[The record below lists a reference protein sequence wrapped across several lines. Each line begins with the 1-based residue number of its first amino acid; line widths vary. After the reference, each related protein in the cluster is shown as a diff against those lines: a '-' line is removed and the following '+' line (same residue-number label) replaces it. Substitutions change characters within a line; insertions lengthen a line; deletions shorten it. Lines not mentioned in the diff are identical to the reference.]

1 MSVQIKDSIAHVL
14 PGDTMYPKEV
24 NLLEKQVVD
33 KSDITID
40 EFHKITPVKNRTTFS
55 DNMINIIFTD
65 NASGEDTLVT
75 FPLPGYSKVVYGN
88 QETKNKL

>member
-1 MSVQIKDSIAHVL
+1 
-14 PGDTMYPKEV
+14 MYPKEV

-33 KSDITID
+33 RSDITVD

-55 DNMINIIFTD
+55 DTMINIIFTD
-65 NASGEDTLVT
+65 NASGEDTRVT
-75 FPLPGYSKVVYGN
+75 FPLPGYSKAVYGS